1 MSALHRKHA
10 LAVAYGD
17 PQHFR
22 FEPRYPKQKA
32 LNKCVCGCAPTRA
45 IFLIFFL
52 ATGWVAAAGT
62 PKNKPD
68 ESVVEL
74 ETVVVTAAPVNN
86 KLLALP
92 GTRSVIDSDTIERR
106 LMRSIKDLVRY
117 EPGVEVSSDPQRFG
131 MGGFNIRGIGGNR
144 IQMLVDGIRAP
155 EAFSLG
161 TFQSAGRNS
170 VDVDA
175 LKAVDIV
182 RGANS
187 AVNGSD
193 GIAGTVSFVTKDP
206 EDYLVVFDKN
216 HYESLKLRYGSVN
229 DNVAQTLTLAGR
241 QDQWDGLLLFTHAAG
256 AETDNQ
262 GTNASKTSARTAPN
276 PQETQTFNL
285 LSKLL
290 YHVNADNTLRLTGEA
305 FQNDAITEALQL
317 YGSSWTGRQ
326 TKQFLTDDAQSRWR
340 ISLDQSIDNVGW
352 GWLDSAKWRVYGQ
365 VSDTEQHV
373 DEQRDTPFF
382 KLREQLKRQF
392 TYTQSILGGD
402 AQGSTQFEW
411 AAMQHHLSYG
421 AELLSTDIEALR
433 NGSLTDLDT
442 GKVSNKIT
450 PDTFPVRD
458 FPLTTTLR
466 GGLFL
471 QDEISLWQ
479 DRLKLI
485 PALRL
490 DYFGI
495 RPTVDSIYAKDN
507 PNNNPNALDF
517 FEPSPKLGVLWQVN
531 DTFTLHGQ
539 YAEGFRAPN
548 FSESNLGF
556 VNYTF
561 GYASVPNLNLQPETS
576 YGGELGIRAEGRA
589 GSFDAT
595 VFRTLYQGFIQSA
608 IGCDPVNNAGC
619 KDGLL
624 TYQMQNTPE
633 EVQIQGLEFKMETR
647 LGAITPLLQG
657 FNLQGSFAYAEG
669 ENLGKS
675 LPISSITPMKG
686 VLGLC
691 YDAPKSNWGAEAI
704 MTLAA
709 AKEEEDIDFK
719 VSGDVFPVGGYGLV
733 DLNGYYRFGE
743 HVTLTAGLFNLL
755 DKKYTQWQDVTSR
768 SGDPH
773 AALGAPV
780 DIRDRYTQ
788 AGRNV
793 GLSLRVEF

>member
-1 MSALHRKHA
+1 MTSLH
-10 LAVAYGD
+10 
-17 PQHFR
+17 
-22 FEPRYPKQKA
+22 YPHK
-32 LNKCVCGCAPTRA
+32 V
-45 IFLIFFL
+45 IFFALSLVSDLGL
-52 ATGWVAAAGT
+52 AADI
-62 PKNKPD
+62 PKIIADGPI
-68 ESVVEL
+68 VEL
-74 ETVVVTAAPVNN
+74 EPVVVTAAPVKN

-92 GTRSVIDSDTIERR
+92 GTRSVIDSGTIERR

-117 EPGVEVSSDPQRFG
+117 EPGVEVSNDPQRFG

-155 EAFSLG
+155 EAFSIG

-206 EDYLVVFDKN
+206 EDYLAVFGNK

-229 DNVAQTLTLAGR
+229 DNFAQTLTLAGR

-290 YHVNADNTLRLTGEA
+290 YHVNDDNSLRLTGEA
-305 FQNDAITEALQL
+305 FQNDADTEALHL

-326 TKQFLTDDAQSRWR
+326 TQQFLTDDAQSRWR
-340 ISLDQSIDNVGW
+340 ISLDQTLDNVGW
-352 GWLDSAKWRVYGQ
+352 RWLDSAKWRIYGQ
-365 VSDTEQHV
+365 VSDTEQNV

-392 TYTQSILGGD
+392 TYTQSMLGGG

-411 AAMQHHLSYG
+411 ASMQHHLRYG
-421 AELLSTDIEALR
+421 AEMLGTDIEALR
-433 NGSLTDLDT
+433 NGSLTDLDS

-450 PDTFPVRD
+450 PDSFPVRD

-471 QDEISLWQ
+471 QDEISLWDSQ
-479 DRLKLI
+479 LKLI

-495 RPTVDSIYAKDN
+495 RPTVDSIYNLKVTSAKDN
-507 PNNNPNALDF
+507 PDNNPNALDF
-517 FEPSPKLGVLWQVN
+517 FEPSPKLGVLWQLD

-561 GYASVPNLNLQPETS
+561 GYASIPNLNLRPETS
-576 YGGELGIRAEGRA
+576 YGGELGFRAEGRA

-608 IGCDPVNNAGC
+608 TTCDPVKNPNCNN
-619 KDGLL
+619 GLL
-624 TYQMQNTPE
+624 TYQTQNTLD
-633 EVQIQGLEFKMETR
+633 EVQIQGLEFKLETR

-657 FNLQGSFAYAEG
+657 FNLQGSFAYTEG
-669 ENLGKS
+669 ENLGKN
-675 LPISSITPMKG
+675 LPISSVAPMKG
-686 VLGLC
+686 VLGLR
-691 YDAPKSNWGAEAI
+691 YDAPKGNWGAEAI

-709 AKEEEDIDFK
+709 AKEKEDIDFA
-719 VSGDVFPVGGYGLV
+719 VSGDVFPVSGYGLV
-733 DLNGYYRFGE
+733 DLNGYYRLGE
-743 HVTLTAGLFNLL
+743 HVTLNAGLFNLL

-788 AGRNV
+788 VGRNV
-793 GLSLRVEF
+793 GVSLRVEF